1 MDSVWWDTNYT
12 FLKSF
17 FLLLLSFHNSSN
29 LINNSQVF
37 HHFFLELFAKWIFNS
52 LITMY
57 LSRIRRFPMFNY
69 FSNHTVRFILMQQDT
84 HRPCLIFRDGTV
96 GLSGFHLKFG
106 PRIISSFSW
115 LKMTRIHLGFAN
127 DQLQLNFW
135 IKIRDGFLKT
145 RRGIFTFVLLILK
158 LSWSFPL
165 GQNKKEAII

>member
-1 MDSVWWDTNYT
+1 MRYELH
-12 FLKSF
+12 FLNRF
-17 FLLLLSFHNSSN
+17 FFFHFSSHNSSN

-37 HHFFLELFAKWIFNS
+37 HHFLELFAKWIFNS

-69 FSNHTVRFILMQQDT
+69 FSNHMVRFILMQQDT

-135 IKIRDGFLKT
+135 IKNKGRLSKNEEEVFL
-145 RRGIFTFVLLILK
+145 LLC
-158 LSWSFPL
+158 F
-165 GQNKKEAII
+165 